1 MRTIIA
7 TVAAA
12 LLALVLYL
20 FTYAYCDLVELSFEN
35 VYPGILVLFDAVIL
49 VQIVC
54 VYLILR
60 SLRKKREGLEK
71 PLSEEKKEQSVSLS
85 EKDKKLLSVIAMIC
99 VPVLV
104 LLLFHVAFFFFIGA
118 KWSEDPY
125 VLIYS
130 AYFIACAWILIQTI
144 GTSAILK
151 AIERKKL
158 KNES

>member
-60 SLRKKREGLEK
+60 SLRKKREGVEK

-104 LLLFHVAFFFFIGA
+104 LLLFHVAFFFFIGG

-125 VLIYS
+125 VLLS
-130 AYFIACAWILIQTI
+130 LIHI
-144 GTSAILK
+144 
-151 AIERKKL
+151 
-158 KNES
+158 